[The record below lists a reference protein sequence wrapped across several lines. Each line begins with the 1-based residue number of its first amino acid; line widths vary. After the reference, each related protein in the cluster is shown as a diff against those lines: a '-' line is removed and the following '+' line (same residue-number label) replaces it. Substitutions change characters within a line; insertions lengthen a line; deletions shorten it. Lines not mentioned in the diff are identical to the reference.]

1 MEDRDRDLEREAC
14 RLQNIQEAHAKL
26 SEEKEQLEDLLA
38 RRNSI
43 ITHLFERLEVRADNN
58 LYDPNN
64 NLHTGCNRIPKSVR
78 R

>member
-1 MEDRDRDLEREAC
+1 MNQLNKELQQELEDRDRDLERETC

-43 ITHLFERLEVRADNN
+43 ITHLFERLEVN
-58 LYDPNN
+58 
-64 NLHTGCNRIPKSVR
+64 SR
-78 R
+78 RQSL